1 MNSFLLVSYS
11 SYTFGIL
18 YVINQIKLMAKN
30 DKIQHVTSSQYSW
43 KIFYTIQLKK
53 HYGMQGL
60 QFEPAI
66 DKNCATIFSAVGS
79 STYAGP
85 IDSGARITL
94 T

>member
-1 MNSFLLVSYS
+1 MISFLLVS
-11 SYTFGIL
+11 SYTCGIL

-66 DKNCATIFSAVGS
+66 EQKLC
-79 STYAGP
+79 YYLQC
-85 IDSGARITL
+85 SG
-94 T
+94 